1 VRFERGALTLLRA
14 CALAGVSRSS
24 FYYRA
29 RPRAEHSDRQ
39 RVVPRLHQLAERFP
53 RYGWRRMQA
62 QLRAEGM
69 RLNHKPLRRLLREQG
84 LSVRRRTRGC
94 TVRTPEHRVYPNL
107 YHRQPARAPNR
118 IWVADLTQFWAGRQ
132 TAYLALVMDVY
143 ARRLIGWALSG
154 SPDVQLSRRALDMA
168 LRRRRPKAGCL
179 HHSDQGTTYTAP
191 EYIRKLQRH
200 GLVISMSRRAQPL
213 DNAFMESLVATL
225 KAEEIERRPYGSLE
239 EARRALTRYL
249 NHLYNRQR
257 LHSALGYRTPCAFER
272 QSNPEPTPAP

>member
-1 VRFERGALTLLRA
+1 
-14 CALAGVSRSS
+14 LAGISRSS

-29 RPRAEHSDRQ
+29 RPRAERSGQDRIV
-39 RVVPRLHQLAERFP
+39 RRLHQLAERFP

-62 QLRAEGM
+62 QLRAEEIGV
-69 RLNHKPLRRLLREQG
+69 NHKPLRRWLREQG

-107 YHRQPARAPNR
+107 YRRQPARAPNR

-154 SPDVQLSRRALDMA
+154 SPDVHVSRTALDMA
-168 LRRRRPKAGCL
+168 LRRRHPPPGCL

-191 EYIRKLQRH
+191 EYIRQLQRH
-200 GLVISMSRRAQPL
+200 GFVISMSRRAQPR
-213 DNAFMESLVATL
+213 DNAFMESLIATI
-225 KAEEIERRPYGSLE
+225 KAEEIERRAYGSLE
-239 EARRALTRYL
+239 EARRSLARYL
-249 NHLYNRQR
+249 DRLYNRQR
-257 LHSALGYRTPCAFER
+257 LHSALGYVTPCAFER